1 MLETIRTHPE
11 GLFLAILY
19 YLGVRRGEALGLKWG
34 DFDFAADQ
42 VHILRD
48 IDFTGSTSSE
58 GTLKTAAADRFIPV
72 PAVLK
77 EMLLPKRESADAYV
91 FHTPSGAPLP
101 QASYK
106 RMWSRLMVACG
117 CVTWREIKP
126 GTSRPDDIL
135 KQVKPTLT
143 PHYFRHNY
151 VTLRRASVNMEKVFA
166 DREKAGE

>member
-77 EMLLPKRESADAYV
+77 EMLLPKRRR
-91 FHTPSGAPLP
+91 
-101 QASYK
+101 
-106 RMWSRLMVACG
+106 RMPTCSTRRRARRFRRPATSACG
-117 CVTWREIKP
+117 R
-126 GTSRPDDIL
+126 G
-135 KQVKPTLT
+135 
-143 PHYFRHNY
+143 
-151 VTLRRASVNMEKVFA
+151 
-166 DREKAGE
+166 